1 MDRRFFFQSSMIC
14 GASIWSFGWKGLF
27 ADSTANLASQL
38 KAGLKVR
45 KPSEQAFITQVVT
58 LVDKKVLPL
67 PLVLSVFQYARKKEQ
82 RYPFFYFQ
90 RALKIRAA
98 KELGVKL

>member
-1 MDRRFFFQSSMIC
+1 MERRFFLQRSMVF
-14 GASIWSFGWKGLF
+14 GASIWSFGWQGLF
-27 ADSTANLASQL
+27 ADSTASLAIQL

-45 KPSEQAFITQVVT
+45 KPSEQAFITQVVA

-67 PLVLSVFQYARKKEQ
+67 PMVLSVFQYARKKEQ

-90 RALKIRAA
+90 KALKIRAA

>member
-1 MDRRFFFQSSMIC
+1 MNRRFFFQSSMIC
-14 GASIWSFGWKGLF
+14 GVSAWSFGQEALF
-27 ADSTANLASQL
+27 ADSTASLASQL

-58 LVDKKVLPL
+58 LVEKKVLPL
-67 PLVLSVFQYARKKEQ
+67 PMVLSVFKYARKKEQ

-90 RALKIRAA
+90 QALKIRAA